1 MFVNPTSDIRET
13 ALAASER
20 AAWPDGTVVGDP
32 LLAFRARHSAIQ
44 NSESFFQPDYKS
56 PLSAVKL
63 LLAPPWTACLSP
75 SQRKLNYEFIFP

>member
-1 MFVNPTSDIRET
+1 MNPTSDIRET
-13 ALAASER
+13 ALVASE
-20 AAWPDGTVVGDP
+20 AVAWTHPAVVVDP
-32 LLAFRARHSAIQ
+32 LLAFRARRSAIQ

-63 LLAPPWTACLSP
+63 LLAPPWTASLSP